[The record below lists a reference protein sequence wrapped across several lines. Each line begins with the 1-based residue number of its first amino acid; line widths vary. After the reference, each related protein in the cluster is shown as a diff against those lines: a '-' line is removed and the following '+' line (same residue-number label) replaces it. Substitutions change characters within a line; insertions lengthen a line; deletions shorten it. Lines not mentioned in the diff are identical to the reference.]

1 MKEISQGDIVKL
13 SGFRSCFLVVS
24 KNAFIRSTGM
34 FHVCPVFPKLSPGPV
49 HIRIRFLIS
58 GEDAVACCEQVKLID
73 PKERSIGVID
83 RISYADKME
92 VSDTIQGIFEYD

>member
-13 SGFRSCFLVVS
+13 SGFKNLFLVVS

-34 FHVCPVFPKLSPGPV
+34 LHVCPVFSEVKPGPV
-49 HIRIRFLIS
+49 HIQVTLLRGQKMVTVL
-58 GEDAVACCEQVKLID
+58 CEQVKMID
-73 PKERSIGVID
+73 PDERGAGAVD

-92 VSDTIQGIFEYD
+92 VSDTIQGVFEYD